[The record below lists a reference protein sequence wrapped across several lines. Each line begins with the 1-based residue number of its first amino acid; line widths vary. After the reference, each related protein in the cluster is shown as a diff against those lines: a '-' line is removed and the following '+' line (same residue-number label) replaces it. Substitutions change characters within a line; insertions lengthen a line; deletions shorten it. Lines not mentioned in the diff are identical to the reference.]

1 MTFNLK
7 GTSNVCQQTLK
18 IVLQPA
24 NQIGTANFIALS
36 SAISSGSERD
46 KYW

>member
-24 NQIGTANFIALS
+24 NQIGTANFITS